1 MPYCYSG
8 IMRKTNHPKKGD
20 SITVE
25 PFRSIADIK
34 SIKRVLSNSHR
45 DYLLFTLG
53 VNNSLRIGDLLQLKV
68 KDVQGVKPGD
78 TVRVREEKTGKPNIL
93 VINPTLRN

>member
-25 PFRSIADIK
+25 PIRSLEDIK
-34 SIKRVLSNSHR
+34 SIKRLLSNSHR

-53 VNNSLRIGDLLQLKV
+53 VNNGLRIGDLLQLKV